1 MDVGDL
7 RNLHAFQQFQFEE
20 EQSGWDMMLR
30 MIKSRTKDN
39 RVWSLIKRIRE
50 VRRLYWNLIKKSNTM
65 NQSIIGQSKA
75 EKMKKRVTNL
85 ALNQSPVA
93 PVTGDSK
100 MIRFA
105 DEV

>member
-1 MDVGDL
+1 
-7 RNLHAFQQFQFEE
+7 
-20 EQSGWDMMLR
+20 
-30 MIKSRTKDN
+30 
-39 RVWSLIKRIRE
+39 
-50 VRRLYWNLIKKSNTM
+50 
-65 NQSIIGQSKA
+65 
-75 EKMKKRVTNL
+75 MKKRVTNL